1 MNRPDK
7 RVPKARSHLFV
18 AALVVLLVG
27 VDQWSKVAITAYF
40 DGSRKTQPDI
50 PVFGG
55 LFHLTYTTNTGAAF
69 GVLAGDVVSVTLLA
83 ISVAALGFIGW
94 YYWRYRQ
101 SAWMRI
107 ALAFIASG
115 AVGNFTD
122 RVRLRYVVDFID
134 VDIGS
139 YQWPFFNVADSLI
152 CIGAGMLVLYLLAT
166 NGSARKETTDN
177 AA

>member
-1 MNRPDK
+1 MNRLAE
-7 RVPKARSHLFV
+7 RGSNATIHVVA
-18 AALVVLLVG
+18 AALVVILVG
-27 VDQWSKVAITAYF
+27 VDQWSKVAITVYF
-40 DGSRKTQPDI
+40 DGARKTQPDI
-50 PVFGG
+50 PVLGG

-69 GVLAGDVVSVTLLA
+69 GVLAGDVVSMTLLA

-94 YYWRYRQ
+94 YYWRYRH

-107 ALAFIASG
+107 ALAFIAAG
-115 AVGNFTD
+115 AIGNFTD

-152 CIGAGMLVLYLLAT
+152 CVGAGMLVIYLLAT
-166 NGSARKETTDN
+166 NGTARKETTDDV
-177 AA
+177 A